1 MERKKMTQT
10 NELKENVDYNFL
22 IPENIGEEVN
32 IQLTSGKFSGVIYN
46 FGKVSIDEDKEN
58 DQAFL
63 NFEYNIIDSNGL
75 ESLENNLEFKNH
87 IGSVL
92 TSIVL
97 SKVGEFGDLNYEDGT
112 DYTEEFDLQ

>member
-1 MERKKMTQT
+1 MTQK
-10 NELKENVDYNFL
+10 NELKENVDYTFL

-32 IQLTSGKFSGVIYN
+32 IQLTSGKYSGVAYN

-58 DQAFL
+58 NQAFL
-63 NFEYNIIDSNGL
+63 NFEYNIIDSNEF
-75 ESLENNLEFKNH
+75 ESLENDLEFKDH
-87 IGSVL
+87 IGSIL

-97 SKVGEFGDLNYEDGT
+97 NRVGEFGDLEYEDGT